1 MRPSMPDL
9 AHVEI
14 AADNALLSPKY
25 KRWALNLAAR
35 GPIVSVVFAVARDT
49 SAKALA
55 HGGNG
60 FARRGCL
67 QIGFQR
73 SAIVRKIVLLGQ
85 PYEDFG
91 HKAAWIAAD
100 ETLWIGCRLGEKEK
114 NNSSPAQ

>member
-1 MRPSMPDL
+1 MRPSLPDL

-35 GPIVSVVFAVARDT
+35 GQVGSVVFAVARDT
-49 SAKALA
+49 CAKALA

-73 SAIVRKIVLLGQ
+73 SAIVRKIVLWST
-85 PYEDFG
+85 P
-91 HKAAWIAAD
+91 
-100 ETLWIGCRLGEKEK
+100 
-114 NNSSPAQ
+114 